1 MIAAAQG
8 VSLFV
13 AENLIL
19 VPSGIVTHEVADEPE
34 TVAFSAI
41 WSPSNQSRTL
51 RNLLGLVGKLGS
63 DVGQLSAEA
72 T

>member
-1 MIAAAQG
+1 M
-8 VSLFV
+8 V
-13 AENLIL
+13 A
-19 VPSGIVTHEVADEPE
+19 
-34 TVAFSAI
+34 
-41 WSPSNQSRTL
+41 SNQSRTL